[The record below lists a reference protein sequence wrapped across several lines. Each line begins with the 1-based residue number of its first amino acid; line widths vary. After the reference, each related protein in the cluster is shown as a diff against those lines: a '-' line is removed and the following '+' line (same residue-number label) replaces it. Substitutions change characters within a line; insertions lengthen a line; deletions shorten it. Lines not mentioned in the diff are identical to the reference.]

1 MRGSILLIDDD
12 PGVLRVHRKFFQRQ
26 GWEVFS
32 AGDGEDGLRLYEAE
46 RPDVTLLDLN
56 LPGRSGR
63 EILEVLVSQGAAVV
77 MLTGHAEVDMA
88 VEAIQAGAETVL
100 SKPVDFHHL
109 RAVLERTLE
118 KVRLRRTNPSS
129 ATRRAMSSS

>member
-1 MRGSILLIDDD
+1 
-12 PGVLRVHRKFFQRQ
+12 
-26 GWEVFS
+26 
-32 AGDGEDGLRLYEAE
+32 
-46 RPDVTLLDLN
+46 
-56 LPGRSGR
+56 
-63 EILEVLVSQGAAVV
+63 

-118 KVRLRRTNPSS
+118 KVRLRRTNPPS
-129 ATRRAMSSS
+129 ATRRARSSS